1 MSWLNECLSSGGKIS
16 SKRVSTAIAVITWV
30 VCVIVELFSD
40 YSVSD
45 NTMDTM
51 MYIIGFGIGATASER
66 FTKKTN

>member
-51 MYIIGFGIGATASER
+51 MYIIVFGIGATASER

>member
-1 MSWLNECLSSGGKIS
+1 MGWINECLSSGGKIS